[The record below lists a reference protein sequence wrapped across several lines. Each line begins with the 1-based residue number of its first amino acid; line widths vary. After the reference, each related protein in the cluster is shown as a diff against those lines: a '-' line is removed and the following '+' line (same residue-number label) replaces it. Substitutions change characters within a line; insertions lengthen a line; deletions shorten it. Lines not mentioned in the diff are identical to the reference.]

1 MPATT
6 PSVPSKGRVAASRS
20 PYPTMALIIPAYNE
34 ALTVAEVIR
43 RFHAALPRAEIIVVD
58 NRSTDDTGAIA
69 RTTLKECG
77 ARGRVLFERRPGKGN
92 AVRRAFHDVMA
103 DIYIMIDADM
113 TYHPEDLPQM
123 LAPVLSGDA
132 DLVVGDRLST
142 GDYRKENKRPFH
154 NLGNATVKGLINWLF
169 QVNLKDVMS
178 GYRVMTRRFVEH
190 TPILRAGFE
199 LETESTIFAL
209 DNRFRIVEVPIKY
222 TDRPEGSFSKLN
234 TFQDGFRVIAT
245 IFRIL
250 RDYRPTVFFG
260 TISALLIVM
269 ALIAGSLPIYD
280 YIMYRYV
287 YRVPMAILATGLM
300 LLGMM
305 FAGVSLILTSI
316 NNYFR
321 ALFEIQ
327 MMRRTTGAAPEV
339 VSPRPGTLS

>member
-1 MPATT
+1 
-6 PSVPSKGRVAASRS
+6 
-20 PYPTMALIIPAYNE
+20 
-34 ALTVAEVIR
+34 
-43 RFHAALPRAEIIVVD
+43 
-58 NRSTDDTGAIA
+58 
-69 RTTLKECG
+69 
-77 ARGRVLFERRPGKGN
+77 
-92 AVRRAFHDVMA
+92 VRRAFHDVIA
-103 DIYIMIDADM
+103 DVYIMIDADM
-113 TYHPEDLPQM
+113 TYHPEDLPAM
-123 LAPVLSGDA
+123 LAPVLSGEA

-154 NLGNATVKGLINWLF
+154 NLGNGLVKGLINWLF
-169 QVNLKDVMS
+169 KVDLRDVMS

-234 TFQDGFRVIAT
+234 TFHDGARVIAT

-250 RDYRPTVFFG
+250 RDYRPSVFFG
-260 TISALLIVM
+260 TISVLLIVA
-269 ALIAGSLPIYD
+269 ALLAGAFPIYD
-280 YIMYRYV
+280 YIKFRYV

-305 FAGVSLILTSI
+305 FASISLILTSI

-321 ALFEIQ
+321 ALFEMQ
-327 MMRRTTGAAPEV
+327 MMRRGEGSISSANPPPDA
-339 VSPRPGTLS
+339 SQS

>member
-1 MPATT
+1 MATS
-6 PSVPSKGRVAASRS
+6 PSIAI
-20 PYPTMALIIPAYNE
+20 IIPAYNE
-34 ALTVAEVIR
+34 SMTIAQVIQ
-43 RFHAALPRAEIIVVD
+43 RFHAAMPDAEFIVVD
-58 NRSTDDTGAIA
+58 NRSSDDTGDIA
-69 RTTLKECG
+69 RRTLAECRAKG
-77 ARGRVLFERRPGKGN
+77 QVLYELRPGKGN
-92 AVRRAFHDVMA
+92 AVRRAFHDVLA

-113 TYHPEDLPQM
+113 TYHPEDLPAM
-123 LAPVLSGDA
+123 LAPVLAGEA

-142 GDYRKENKRPFH
+142 GDYRKENKRPLH
-154 NLGNATVKGLINWLF
+154 NLGNALVIGLINKLF
-169 QVNLKDVMS
+169 KVALRDVMS

-234 TFQDGFRVIAT
+234 TFEDGARVIMT

-260 TISALLIVM
+260 TISMLLIV
-269 ALIAGSLPIYD
+269 ASLAAGSLPVYD
-280 YIMYRYV
+280 YIMYQFV

-305 FAGVSLILTSI
+305 FAGISLILNSI
-316 NNYFR
+316 KSYFR
-321 ALFEIQ
+321 ALFEME
-327 MMRRTTGAAPEV
+327 MMRN
-339 VSPRPGTLS
+339 SNTLPPSNRKAS

>member
-1 MPATT
+1 MSGS
-6 PSVPSKGRVAASRS
+6 PSI
-20 PYPTMALIIPAYNE
+20 ALIIPAYNE
-34 ALTVAEVIR
+34 ALTIVEVIR
-43 RFHAALPRAEIIVVD
+43 RFHAALPQAEIVVVD
-58 NRSTDDTGAIA
+58 NRSSDNTGDLA
-69 RTTLKECG
+69 RQTLAECG
-77 ARGRVLFERRPGKGN
+77 AHGRVLFERRPGKGN
-92 AVRRAFHDVMA
+92 AVRRAFHDVIA
-103 DIYIMIDADM
+103 DVYIMIDADM
-113 TYHPEDLPQM
+113 TYHPEDLPAM
-123 LAPVLSGDA
+123 LAPVLSGEA

-154 NLGNATVKGLINWLF
+154 NLGNGLVKGLINWLF
-169 QVNLKDVMS
+169 KVDLRDVMS

-234 TFQDGFRVIAT
+234 TFRDGARVIAT

-250 RDYRPTVFFG
+250 RDYRPSVFFG
-260 TISALLIVM
+260 TISVLLILAALL
-269 ALIAGSLPIYD
+269 AGSLPIYD
-280 YIMYRYV
+280 YLKFRYV

-305 FAGVSLILTSI
+305 FAGISLILTSI

-321 ALFEIQ
+321 ALFEMQ
-327 MMRRTTGAAPEV
+327 MMHRGAGGLGSTSSSSD
-339 VSPRPGTLS
+339 VSQP

>member
-1 MPATT
+1 MPQSLSIAI
-6 PSVPSKGRVAASRS
+6 
-20 PYPTMALIIPAYNE
+20 IIPAYNE
-34 ALTVAEVIR
+34 ALTIAEVIR
-43 RFHAALPRAEIIVVD
+43 RFSPALPEAELVIVD
-58 NRSTDDTGAIA
+58 NRSSDNTGELAKKA
-69 RTTLKECG
+69 LAECG
-77 ARGRVLFERRPGKGN
+77 AKGRVLFELRPGKGN
-92 AVRRAFHDVMA
+92 AVRRAFHDVVA
-103 DIYIMIDADM
+103 DVYVMIDADM
-113 TYHPEDLPQM
+113 TYHPEDLPAM
-123 LAPVLSGDA
+123 LAPVLNGEA

-154 NLGNATVKGLINWLF
+154 NLGNALVKGLINHLF
-169 QVNLKDVMS
+169 KVNLRDVMS

-234 TFQDGFRVIAT
+234 TFQDGARVIAT

-250 RDYRPTVFFG
+250 RDYRPSVFFG
-260 TISALLIVM
+260 TAALL
-269 ALIAGSLPIYD
+269 LISLAFLAGSLPVYD
-280 YIMYRYV
+280 YIQYRFV

-305 FAGVSLILTSI
+305 LAGVSLILTSI

-327 MMRRTTGAAPEV
+327 MMRG
-339 VSPRPGTLS
+339 GTPPSGTKDTLP

>member
-1 MPATT
+1 MPQPLSIAI
-6 PSVPSKGRVAASRS
+6 
-20 PYPTMALIIPAYNE
+20 IIPAYNE
-34 ALTVAEVIR
+34 ALTIAEVIR
-43 RFHAALPRAEIIVVD
+43 RFSAALPEAELVIVD
-58 NRSTDDTGAIA
+58 NRSSDNTGELAKA
-69 RTTLKECG
+69 TLAECG
-77 ARGRVLFERRPGKGN
+77 AKGRVLFELRPGKGN
-92 AVRRAFHDVMA
+92 AVRRAFHDVVA
-103 DIYIMIDADM
+103 DVYVMIDADM
-113 TYHPEDLPQM
+113 TYHPEDLPTM
-123 LAPVLSGDA
+123 LAPVLNGEA

-154 NLGNATVKGLINWLF
+154 NLGNALVKGLINHLF
-169 QVNLKDVMS
+169 KVNLRDVMS

-234 TFQDGFRVIAT
+234 TFQDGARVIAT

-250 RDYRPTVFFG
+250 RDYRPSVFFG
-260 TISALLIVM
+260 TSALILISL
-269 ALIAGSLPIYD
+269 AFLAGSLPVYD
-280 YIMYRYV
+280 YIQYRFV

-305 FAGVSLILTSI
+305 LAGVSLILTSI

-327 MMRRTTGAAPEV
+327 MMRG
-339 VSPRPGTLS
+339 GTPPSGTKDSLS

>member
-1 MPATT
+1 MSGS
-6 PSVPSKGRVAASRS
+6 PSL
-20 PYPTMALIIPAYNE
+20 ALIIPAYNE
-34 ALTVAEVIR
+34 ALTIVEVIR
-43 RFHAALPRAEIIVVD
+43 RFHAALPQAEIVVVD
-58 NRSTDDTGAIA
+58 NRSSDNTGDLA
-69 RTTLKECG
+69 RQTLAECG
-77 ARGRVLFERRPGKGN
+77 AHGRVLFERRPGKGN
-92 AVRRAFHDVMA
+92 AVRRAFHDVIA
-103 DIYIMIDADM
+103 DVYIMIDADM
-113 TYHPEDLPQM
+113 TYHPEDLPAM
-123 LAPVLSGDA
+123 LAPVLSGEA

-154 NLGNATVKGLINWLF
+154 NLGNGLVKGLINWLF
-169 QVNLKDVMS
+169 KVDLRDVMS

-234 TFQDGFRVIAT
+234 TFQDGARVIAT

-250 RDYRPTVFFG
+250 RDYRPSVFFG
-260 TISALLIVM
+260 TISVLLILAALL
-269 ALIAGSLPIYD
+269 AGSLPIYD
-280 YIMYRYV
+280 YLKFRYV

-305 FAGVSLILTSI
+305 FAGISLILTSI

-321 ALFEIQ
+321 ALFEMQ
-327 MMRRTTGAAPEV
+327 MMRRGEGGLGRANGSSD
-339 VSPRPGTLS
+339 VSQP

>member
-1 MPATT
+1 MSAS
-6 PSVPSKGRVAASRS
+6 PSI
-20 PYPTMALIIPAYNE
+20 ALIIPAYNE
-34 ALTVAEVIR
+34 ALTIAEVVR
-43 RFHAALPRAEIIVVD
+43 RFAAALPQAEIVVVD
-58 NRSTDDTGAIA
+58 NRSSDRTGDLA
-69 RTTLKECG
+69 RAALQECG
-77 ARGRVLFERRPGKGN
+77 ARGRVLDELRPGKGN

-103 DIYIMIDADM
+103 DIYVMIDADL
-113 TYHPEDLPQM
+113 TYHPEDLPAM
-123 LAPVLSGDA
+123 LAPVLAGEA

-154 NLGNATVKGLINWLF
+154 NLGNAVVIGLINWLF
-169 QVNLKDVMS
+169 KVQLKDVMS

-234 TFQDGFRVIAT
+234 TFQDGARVLAT

-250 RDYRPTVFFG
+250 RDYRPSVFFG
-260 TISALLIVM
+260 SASALLILA
-269 ALIAGSLPIYD
+269 ALLAGSLPVYD
-280 YIMYRYV
+280 YLMYRYV

-305 FAGVSLILTSI
+305 FAGISLILTSI

-321 ALFEIQ
+321 ALFEMQ
-327 MMRRTTGAAPEV
+327 MMRRGSSSSASQPPA
-339 VSPRPGTLS
+339 S

>member
-1 MPATT
+1 
-6 PSVPSKGRVAASRS
+6 
-20 PYPTMALIIPAYNE
+20 
-34 ALTVAEVIR
+34 
-43 RFHAALPRAEIIVVD
+43 VD
-58 NRSTDDTGAIA
+58 NRSSDNTGDLA
-69 RTTLKECG
+69 RQTLAECG
-77 ARGRVLFERRPGKGN
+77 AHGRVLFERRPGKGN
-92 AVRRAFHDVMA
+92 AVRRAFHDVIA
-103 DIYIMIDADM
+103 DVYIMIDADM
-113 TYHPEDLPQM
+113 TYHPEDLPAM
-123 LAPVLSGDA
+123 LAPVLSGEA

-154 NLGNATVKGLINWLF
+154 NLGNGLVKGLINWLF
-169 QVNLKDVMS
+169 KVDLRDVMS

-234 TFQDGFRVIAT
+234 TFHDGARVIAT

-250 RDYRPTVFFG
+250 RDYRPSVFFG
-260 TISALLIVM
+260 TISVLLILAALL
-269 ALIAGSLPIYD
+269 AGSLPIYD
-280 YIMYRYV
+280 YIKFRYV

-305 FAGVSLILTSI
+305 FAGISLILTSI

-321 ALFEIQ
+321 ALFEMQ
-327 MMRRTTGAAPEV
+327 MMRRGEGSISRANPPPDA
-339 VSPRPGTLS
+339 SQS